1 MIILDDNIM
10 PVISKT
16 EGKIVELS
24 SLPDS
29 GATSACVYLC
39 ARYLE
44 AHPHEFSTIFF
55 SEKNAPNLDYLSTLF
70 FDNTKQRFLTALY
83 DDKKGLS
90 DLNFIAE
97 LAAHSSFIAIDD
109 FYNFILHKNYTFVRN
124 FMKQLL
130 KISVGTNA
138 TIIIVN
144 QNRYV
149 IETKEY
155 KFGTQS
161 PTKTLYWEHL
171 EPFVKI
177 RLGVSKD
184 ADKNIH
190 VRLLEKKEEPKKDN
204 FSSFLSSMSLL

>member
-1 MIILDDNIM
+1 MILLDDKIM
-10 PVISKT
+10 PILAT
-16 EGKIVELS
+16 REGKLIELS

-55 SEKNAPNLDYLSTLF
+55 SEQNAPNLEYLSTLF
-70 FDNTKQRFLTALY
+70 FGDVKKRFLTVIY
-83 DDKKGLS
+83 DKKTQQSNLK
-90 DLNFIAE
+90 FIADI
-97 LAAHSSFIAIDD
+97 ASQSSLVIIDD

-130 KISVGTNA
+130 KISVETHA
-138 TIIIVN
+138 TIIFVN

-149 IETKEY
+149 IESNDF
-155 KFGTQS
+155 KFATDQ
-161 PTKTLYWEHL
+161 PIKTLYWEHL

-177 RLGVSKD
+177 RLGISKD
-184 ADKNIH
+184 SDRNIH
-190 VRLLEKKEEPKKDN
+190 VNLLEKKEEPKKDS
-204 FSSFLSSMSLL
+204 FTSFLSSISLL

>member
-39 ARYLE
+39 AKYLE

-55 SEKNAPNLDYLSTLF
+55 SEQNAPNLEYLSTLF
-70 FDNTKQRFLTALY
+70 FGDVKKRFLTVIY
-83 DDKKGLS
+83 DKKTQQSNLK
-90 DLNFIAE
+90 FIADI
-97 LAAHSSFIAIDD
+97 ASQSSLVIIDD